1 MSMHDSLQIRGSA
14 EEPREESPQPIYE
27 SVNPAVL
34 AHIPTGARNLLD
46 IGCGSG
52 ALGAAAKRRGE
63 LHVTGVT
70 HSAVEANMARQHI
83 DAVVQADLNAFDPL
97 PLGCFDCIVCSHV
110 LEHLGDPG
118 EALRRLREL
127 LLPGGV
133 LVVALPNV
141 LFWKQ
146 RLQFARGRFRYAD
159 GGLMDRTHVRFFDW
173 ETAAE
178 LIEQAGFVIVE
189 RVADGGLPL
198 SSRFGRRVSLLLD
211 GIAVKRFPG
220 LFGFQFVFVCVA
232 RAASS

>member
-1 MSMHDSLQIRGSA
+1 MSTHDSLLIRASTEAPG
-14 EEPREESPQPIYE
+14 EESPQPIYE

-34 AHIPTGARNLLD
+34 AKIPMGARNLLD

-63 LHVTGVT
+63 LQVTGVT
-70 HSAVEANMARQHI
+70 HSAVEATMARQHI
-83 DAVVQADLNAFDPL
+83 DAVVLADLNAFDPL

-110 LEHLGDPG
+110 LEHLGDPD
-118 EALRRLREL
+118 EVLRRLREL
-127 LLPGGV
+127 LSPGGV

-173 ETAAE
+173 DTAAE

-198 SSRFGRRVSLLLD
+198 SSRFGRRGSQMLD
-211 GIAVKRFPG
+211 GIALRRFPG
-220 LFGFQFVFVCVA
+220 LFGFQFVFVCGV
-232 RAASS
+232 RAGSA